1 MNKRI
6 IMAEND
12 FVERSWTADCIRVG
26 SVEEIV
32 SAVRAFADDIELMAR
47 ENLDGKICI
56 DCRAGSL
63 GVFKMRSLSQLD
75 DRLMAKAK

>member
-1 MNKRI
+1 MNTRKI
-6 IMAEND
+6 IADNEA
-12 FVERSWTADCIRVG
+12 VEQSWTADCIRVG

-47 ENLDGKICI
+47 ENLDEKICV

-63 GVFKMRSLSQLD
+63 GAFKMRSLSQWD
-75 DRLMAKAK
+75 DRLMVKAK